1 MPQIISK
8 DNVIY
13 CQTMVDYPTN
23 IVKDMKSAGYKVKTV
38 DKLPA
43 ESTIKVKD

>member
-13 CQTMVDYPTN
+13 CQTTVDYPAN
-23 IVKDMKSAGYKVKTV
+23 IVKDMKSAGYKVKTM
-38 DKLPA
+38 DKLPT
-43 ESTIKVKD
+43 ESIVKVKD